1 MKIAYLLPSFTI
13 ISGSSGGVKMQAMQ
27 WRDAMRKMGHEIVEI
42 SEWGD
47 YDWKTFDIVHFFY
60 FGFSYV
66 TIYQNL
72 KQRFPHLKFVC
83 SPIIDSYLPIW
94 VYRLLSFI
102 KIPKLKIWSEFSTLR
117 EYKNLFDVF
126 LVRSEYEKKYLEKG
140 LSVCSEKIEK
150 VPLSGRFAP
159 EENFDHKEPF
169 CLHVSRNDDA
179 GKNVSRLVDAAIKY
193 NFKLVLAGKCS
204 ESFRLKLLQ
213 KKDAAGHIK
222 ILGRVSDERLKD
234 LYSRAKVF
242 ALPSIREGVGFVALE
257 AASYG
262 CDIVITNV
270 GGSKEYFLPYASA
283 VNPFSVDEI
292 GKAVKKFLDGETY
305 QPELKKQIS
314 SRFSEERVKDVLFQ
328 VYFLLKNDHLK
339 D

>member
-1 MKIAYLLPSFTI
+1 MKIAYLLPTFTI
-13 ISGSSGGVKMQAMQ
+13 ISGSSGGVKIQAMQ
-27 WRDAMRKMGHEIVEI
+27 WRDSMREMGHEIVEI

-94 VYRLLSFI
+94 IYKLLSFV
-102 KIPKLKIWSEFSTLR
+102 KIPKLKIWCEISTLR
-117 EYKNLFDVF
+117 KYKNLFDIF
-126 LVRSEYEKKYLEKG
+126 LVRSEYEKKYLIKG
-140 LSVCSEKIEK
+140 LSISPEKIEK
-150 VPLSGRFAP
+150 VPLSGRFAS
-159 EENFDHKEPF
+159 EVNFDHKEPF

-193 NFKLVLAGKCS
+193 HFKLVLAGKCS
-204 ESFRLKLLQ
+204 EPFKQKLLQ
-213 KKDAAGHIK
+213 KKGAAGQIE
-222 ILGRVSDERLKD
+222 ILGHVSDDRLKD

-242 ALPSIREGVGFVALE
+242 ALPSIREGVGLVALE

-270 GGSKEYFLPYASA
+270 GGPKEYFLPNAIA
-283 VNPFSVDEI
+283 VNPHSVDEI
-292 GKAVKKFLDGETY
+292 GMAVKKFLDGSTY
-305 QPELKKQIS
+305 QPTLKKQ
-314 SRFSEERVKDVLFQ
+314 VKSGLSAENTTK
-328 VYFLLKNDHLK
+328 LLNRMYMNL
-339 D
+339 

>member
-13 ISGSSGGVKMQAMQ
+13 ISGSSGGVKVQAMQ
-27 WRDAMRKMGHEIVEI
+27 WRDSMRKMGHEIVEI

-47 YDWKTFDIVHFFY
+47 YDWNTFDIVHFFY

-94 VYRLLSFI
+94 VYKLLSFI
-102 KIPKLKIWSEFSTLR
+102 KIPKLKIWCEVSTLR
-117 EYKNLFDVF
+117 EYKNLFDAF
-126 LVRSEYEKKYLEKG
+126 LVRSEYEKKYLIKG
-140 LSVCSEKIEK
+140 LSISPEKIEK

-159 EENFDHKEPF
+159 EVNFDYKEPF
-169 CLHVSRNDDA
+169 CLHVSRNDDD

-204 ESFRLKLLQ
+204 ESFKQKLLQ
-213 KKDAAGHIK
+213 KKGVAGQIK

-234 LYSRAKVF
+234 LYARAKVF
-242 ALPSIREGVGFVALE
+242 ALPSIREGVGLVALE

-262 CDIVITNV
+262 CDVVITNI
-270 GGSKEYFLPYASA
+270 GGPKEYFLPYAIA
-283 VNPFSVDEI
+283 VNPYSVDEI
-292 GKAVKKFLDGETY
+292 GRAVKKFLDGTTY

-314 SRFSEERVKDVLFQ
+314 SSVSEERVKNMLLRG
-328 VYFLLKNDHLK
+328 YFLLKNNQ
-339 D
+339 

>member
-27 WRDAMRKMGHEIVEI
+27 WRDSMRGLGHEVIEI

-60 FGFSYV
+60 FGFSYI

-94 VYRLLSFI
+94 IYKLLSFV

-117 EYKNLFDVF
+117 KYKNLFDVF
-126 LVRSEYEKKYLEKG
+126 LVRSEYEKQYLTKG
-140 LSVCSEKIEK
+140 LSISPEKIEK
-150 VPLSGRFAP
+150 IPLAGRLAP
-159 EENFDHKEPF
+159 KDNFDHKEPF

-204 ESFRLKLLQ
+204 EPFKQKLLQ
-213 KKDAAGHIK
+213 KKGAAGQIE

-234 LYSRAKVF
+234 LYARAKVF
-242 ALPSIREGVGFVALE
+242 ALPSIREGVGLVALE

-262 CDIVITNV
+262 CDVVITNI
-270 GGSKEYFLPYASA
+270 GGPKEYFLPYAIGI
-283 VNPFSVDEI
+283 NPYSIDEI
-292 GKAVKKFLDGETY
+292 GLAVKKFLDGTSF
-305 QPELKKQIS
+305 QP
-314 SRFSEERVKDVLFQ
+314 R
-328 VYFLLKNDHLK
+328 LK
-339 D
+339 DILAIEFSAKNVQRRLNNCYLKLLR